1 MAKPQTPFSIVA
13 PGSLGL
19 NTKSASLDLGPLWAT
34 DTKNAVIA
42 TDGTIAAREGWQQT
56 FETPLSGEP
65 DVKSIHEYIDSSG
78 NRRIIFAAGNK
89 IYENENNPVDV
100 TGTIPEPT
108 DDNWKFVTFNNKCLG
123 VQKDH
128 CLIRKEDGGDFE
140 EVNTDKA
147 CSSPYEI
154 LSAWGRVWIV
164 SNNRQTIFYSD
175 LLQEDTFNGGS
186 SGLLDM
192 QTVWSRGT
200 DEIVALAEFNNL
212 LVVMGRRQVVLF
224 QGADNPNQDLAI
236 VDIIT
241 NIGCIARDS
250 VQNVGPDVL
259 FLSEDGVISL
269 ARNLETGSLPIS
281 NVTENVSNSLALIIR
296 SENTDNIK
304 SVYNIED
311 GYYLITFP
319 TSNRVYY
326 LSFRYLT
333 DQDRETEDI
342 SVKARISKPR
352 ITFWTDITP
361 TAFHYTQDGRILL
374 GKEGLVGRYTGYLD
388 NGEEYDFEMKTGWF
402 SGEGEIGTTKKI
414 FKQASHV
421 IRAGFS
427 VVLVFEWYYD
437 YQAVGYDSGVREIEA
452 NAAPSEYGIAEY
464 GLSEYTANNFV
475 STLVY
480 NMSGSGKTFR
490 LGYRARING
499 SNLELQRTELFMKTG
514 KINRRAR

>member
-19 NTKSASLDLGPLWAT
+19 NTKQAALDLGPAWAT
-34 DTKNAVIA
+34 DIKNAVIA
-42 TDGTIAAREGWQQT
+42 TDGTIAARKGWVKT
-56 FETPLSGEP
+56 FDTPLTGTP
-65 DVKSIHEYIDSSG
+65 DVKAIHEYIDSTGTS
-78 NRRIIFAAGNK
+78 RIIFAAGNK

-100 TGTIPEPT
+100 TGTIPTPT
-108 DDNWKFVTFNNKCLG
+108 GDDWKFVTFNNKCLG
-123 VQKDH
+123 VQKNH
-128 CLIRKEDGGDFE
+128 CLIVKEDGGDFE
-140 EVNTDKA
+140 EVDTDKV

-154 LSAWGRVWIV
+154 LSAWGRVWLV
-164 SNNRQTIFYSD
+164 SSDKQTIAYSD
-175 LLQEDTFNGGS
+175 LLQEDTYTGGS
-186 SGLLDM
+186 SGVLNM
-192 QTVWSRGT
+192 QTVWSEGS

-212 LVVMGRRQVVLF
+212 LVVMGKRQVVLF
-224 QGADNPNQDLAI
+224 QGGEDPNNELAI
-236 VDIIT
+236 VDII
-241 NIGCIARDS
+241 NNVGCIARDS
-250 VQNVGPDVL
+250 VQNLGADVL
-259 FLSEDGVISL
+259 FLSEDGVISV
-269 ARNLETGSLPIS
+269 ARNLDTGSLPIS
-281 NVTENVSNSLALIIR
+281 NVTDNVSNSFSLIVR
-296 SENTDNIK
+296 SENPDDIK
-304 SVYNIED
+304 SVYDVEN
-311 GYYLITFP
+311 GFYLVTFP

-333 DQDRETEDI
+333 DQNRETEDI
-342 SVKARISKPR
+342 TVKARISKPR

-374 GKEGLVGRYTGYLD
+374 GKEGLIGRYDGYLD

-437 YQAVGYDSGVREIEA
+437 YQAVGYGSGVKEIEA

-490 LGYRARING
+490 LGYKARING